1 MANYTMT
8 IAEMTQNDL
17 TKQIFPEHYLFYVD
31 DETLRKAFE
40 EKFIN
45 HYYYR
50 EIGYETPFMFMQR
63 LESFLNL
70 KMPYYAKLYETEL
83 EARKINF
90 LLNKDLKETF
100 IRELTNENTQSV
112 EASSNQTG
120 TGQASTQQTADNNNN
135 HKESSLADGVSQSS
149 LETGYLTGT
158 SQDNGTSSTDTTS
171 STSDTINATSSS
183 SQSSQGTQSE
193 KTELISQG
201 NIGVTSSA
209 QLLKEWRE
217 VILNIDELIIKDC
230 SKLFMQLY

>member
-17 TKQIFPEHYLFYVD
+17 TKQIFPEHYPFYVD
-31 DETLRKAFE
+31 DERLRKAFE

-63 LESFLNL
+63 LESFINL

-100 IRELTNENTQSV
+100 IRELTNENSQSG
-112 EASSNQTG
+112 EASSNQSG

-135 HKESSLADGVSQSS
+135 RKESSLADGVSQSS

-158 SQDNGTSSTDTTS
+158 SQDNGTSSVDTTS

>member
-1 MANYTMT
+1 MANYTIT
-8 IAEMTQNDL
+8 IAEMTNSDT
-17 TKQIFPEHYLFYVD
+17 TKQIFPKHYPFYVD
-31 DETLRKAFE
+31 DEQLKKAFE

-100 IRELTNENTQSV
+100 IRELTNENTQSG
-112 EASSNQTG
+112 EATNNQTG
-120 TGQASTQQTADNNNN
+120 TGQSTSQQSTDSDNI
-135 HKESSLADGVSQSS
+135 HKESSIADGVSQIS
-149 LETGYLTGT
+149 LESGYLTGT
-158 SQDNGTSSTDTTS
+158 SQDNGNSSTDITN
-171 STSDTINATSSS
+171 STSDNINATSSS
-183 SQSSQGTQSE
+183 SQTSQGTQSE

>member
-8 IAEMTQNDL
+8 IGEMMTNDL
-17 TKQIFPEHYLFYVD
+17 CKNIFPKDYPFYID

-40 EKFIN
+40 EKFIA

-50 EIGYETPFMFMQR
+50 EIGYETPFMFIQR

-70 KMPYYAKLYETEL
+70 RMPYYAKLYETEL
-83 EARKINF
+83 EAKKINF
-90 LLNKDLKETF
+90 MLNKDLQETF
-100 IRELTNENTQSV
+100 IRELSNENNLSGET
-112 EASSNQTG
+112 SSNQSG
-120 TGQASTQQTADNNNN
+120 TGQATTQQSTDSNNN
-135 HKESSLADGVSQSS
+135 HKESALSDGVSAAS
-149 LETGYLTGT
+149 LSDGYLTGV
-158 SQDNGTSSTDTTS
+158 SQDNGTATTDATTN
-171 STSDTINATSSS
+171 TTDTINATSSS
-183 SQSSQGTQSE
+183 SQTTLGKQTE

-230 SKLFMQLY
+230 SKLFMSLY